1 MGEETPDMQQDVS
14 IETDEEI
21 VEPSMYRVLLH
32 NDDYTTMDFV
42 IEILMGVFHKTFEQS
57 TLIMLNVHKAGTGL
71 CGVYTFEMA
80 ETKVDAVQTIAR
92 ENGFPLKC
100 TMEKE

>member
-1 MGEETPDMQQDVS
+1 VSEKSPDMQQDVS
-14 IETDEEI
+14 IETDEEV

-42 IEILMGVFHKTFEQS
+42 IEILIGIFHKTFEQS

-71 CGVYTFEMA
+71 CGVYTFEVA
-80 ETKVDAVQTIAR
+80 ETKVDAVQKLSR

>member
-1 MGEETPDMQQDVS
+1 MQQDVS
-14 IETDEEI
+14 IETDEEV

-92 ENGFPLKC
+92 GNGFPLKC